1 MDIIKLAINRP
12 MAVFSAVLMVVVL
25 GLVAMKTIPI
35 QLTPDI
41 RRPILVITTHW
52 PGVAPSEV
60 EREITNRLEQEITG
74 IEGLAVMSSRSDVGR
89 SRIVLEFKA

>member
-12 MAVFSAVLMVVVL
+12 MAVFAAVLMIVVL

-41 RRPILVITTHW
+41 RRPILVITT
-52 PGVAPSEV
+52 E
-60 EREITNRLEQEITG
+60 
-74 IEGLAVMSSRSDVGR
+74 
-89 SRIVLEFKA
+89 